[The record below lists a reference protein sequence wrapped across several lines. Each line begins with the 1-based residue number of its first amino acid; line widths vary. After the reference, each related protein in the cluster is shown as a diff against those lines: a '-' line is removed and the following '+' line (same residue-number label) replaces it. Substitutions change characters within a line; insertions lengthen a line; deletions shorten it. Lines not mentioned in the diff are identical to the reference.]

1 MALQASGA
9 ISIGDLATEFSDS
22 PPNSMSEFYS
32 GGSLVANNAVNVN
45 VPSSGAVSLSNYRGS
60 AGTQT
65 RNISIN
71 MDYNLGFTAF
81 GLTSAQYAADPTGT
95 PGSFSVGASSL
106 AYQPV
111 FRAGTGFIT
120 SASITIGQNE
130 GTGAQ
135 SEYVMLYGGTS
146 STTATNLVAR
156 WDAGSSGDTG
166 GNRSYSIV
174 WGTDGK
180 ITSITYTGGNYNIG
194 IISFVTDNTSAAN
207 AAGYTWFGFRLKNP
221 PSFSIG
227 KVNENMT
234 GTFYSTSI
242 TQPS

>member
-1 MALQASGA
+1 MAMPTSGA
-9 ISIGDLATEFSDS
+9 ISLSQFRTTFGGTAPDSVSEYYRGGSHVADNAINTAIPQSGVASFSD
-22 PPNSMSEFYS
+22 YY
-32 GGSLVANNAVNVN
+32 GG
-45 VPSSGAVSLSNYRGS
+45 

-81 GLTSAQYAADPTGT
+81 GLTSAQYASNPTGT
-95 PGSFSVGASSL
+95 PGSFSVGANSL

-120 SASITIGQNE
+120 SASITIAQNE
-130 GTGAQ
+130 DTGSQ
-135 SEYVMLYGGTS
+135 SEYVLLYGGTS
-146 STTATNLVAR
+146 STGATNIVAR
-156 WDAGSSGDTG
+156 WDAGFSGSSG

-174 WGTDGK
+174 WDADGL
-180 ITSITYTGGNYNIG
+180 ISSITYTGGNFNIG
-194 IISFVTDNTSAAN
+194 IISFVTNNTAA
-207 AAGYTWFGFRLKNP
+207 ARTAGYKWFGFRLKNP
-221 PSFSIG
+221 PSFSG

-234 GTFYSTSI
+234 GTFFSTSI

>member
-1 MALQASGA
+1 MALPASGQ
-9 ISIGDLATEFSDS
+9 ISLSQFRTAF
-22 PPNSMSEFYS
+22 
-32 GGSLVANNAVNVN
+32 GGSVPDSVSEYYRGGSNVANNAINTN
-45 VPSSGAVSLSNYRGS
+45 IPQSGAASFSDYYGG

-81 GLTSAQYAADPTGT
+81 GLTTQSSTAAPF
-95 PGSFSVGASSL
+95 SFSVGANSL

-130 GTGAQ
+130 DTGAQ

-156 WDAGSSGDTG
+156 WDAGSNGSTG

-180 ITSITYTGGNYNIG
+180 ITSITYTGGSFNTG
-194 IISFVTDNTSAAN
+194 IISFVTNNTSAAN

-221 PSFSIG
+221 PSFSG

-234 GTFYSTSI
+234 GTFFSTSI